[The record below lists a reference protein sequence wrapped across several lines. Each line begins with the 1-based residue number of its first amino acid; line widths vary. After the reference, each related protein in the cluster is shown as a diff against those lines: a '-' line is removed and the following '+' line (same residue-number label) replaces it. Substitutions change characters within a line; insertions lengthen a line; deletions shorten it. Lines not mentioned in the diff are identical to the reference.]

1 MTHSVTPTNQDLKD
15 LMGSHKHDQ
24 VTGAYQYFF
33 SCARN
38 YEGKMFAYNRI
49 KEHLEKKYPAKPPTT
64 SQATPPAET
73 DWVVVPK

>member
-1 MTHSVTPTNQDLKD
+1 MTHSVAPTNQDLKD

-24 VTGAYQYFF
+24 VTGAYHYFF

-49 KEHLEKKYPAKPPTT
+49 KEHLEEKYPAK
-64 SQATPPAET
+64 SQANPPVTPPAET